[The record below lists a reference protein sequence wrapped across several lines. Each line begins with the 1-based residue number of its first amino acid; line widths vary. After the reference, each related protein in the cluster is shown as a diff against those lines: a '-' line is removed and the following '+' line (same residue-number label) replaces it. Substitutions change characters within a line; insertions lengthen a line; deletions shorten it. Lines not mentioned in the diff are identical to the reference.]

1 MCEEK
6 KTKSG
11 LGWNKE
17 EDRGPHG
24 PVVWGVTQQCGMWS
38 WLGLTG
44 HKIQNGTLVYSSSG
58 TIECRLWNQC
68 QIFEDLDSGTKS
80 EHSWSRPEFKEVVLL
95 QLNMLIWEHL
105 MHSILY
111 IFPCKSL

>member
-24 PVVWGVTQQCGMWS
+24 PVVWGVTQQRGMWS

-68 QIFEDLDSGTKS
+68 QIFEDLDNVIVAVILKMKY
-80 EHSWSRPEFKEVVLL
+80 E
-95 QLNMLIWEHL
+95 IWPK
-105 MHSILY
+105 MT
-111 IFPCKSL
+111 F